1 MHNGN
6 INSYVQYMLYVLT
19 SWSKGNTFVSGAE
32 SLRFKCRAINFE
44 VNLAAKKQVVGCF
57 VEA

>member
-32 SLRFKCRAINFE
+32 SLRFKSRADNF
-44 VNLAAKKQVVGCF
+44 
-57 VEA
+57 